1 MNGFDNTSLQYILL
15 AQAVFVLGTIV
26 AALAGAKL
34 SHNVYSAT
42 LFIACTFLGVGAT
55 YGYFAPIVWQAPAP
69 FYLGLAPLALRV
81 DSLAT
86 LFLHALSVVGIATA
100 IFSPQ
105 YLNHLKDRIN
115 VGFYWACLY
124 VFMVGMSHV
133 ILSANA
139 ITFLVFWELM
149 SLSSVALVVSEP
161 TRHKAQRAAFIYL
174 GATRISTAFLAAG
187 FIWMHSVSPHS
198 WDFGAWNLSTNA
210 ALLPACFILIGLTIK
225 AGLWPFHIWLPYAH
239 PEAPAPV
246 SALMSGVMVKV
257 AVYAMIR
264 ILIMGDCFSPVC
276 AFPLLALGV
285 ISSAWGV
292 LFALMQRDLKTLLA
306 YSTVENIGLIC
317 CGLAGAIIARQ
328 NHMPAIA
335 NLALAASLMHVV
347 NHCLFKSLLFLSA
360 GCIDAT
366 AHSRNLSVLGGLAK
380 GMKYTLICFFVG
392 CVAICAMPPLN
403 GFVSK
408 WLFYKSF
415 FQMAY
420 EFDSLPERG
429 IALVIVGVFAFV
441 GAMSLA
447 AFTKALGIG
456 FLGRPRS
463 NAAAK
468 AKEAIDGMV
477 FAQGFLVMLCVA
489 AALGSPALFQWI
501 EPMVSQGVDAKV
513 TLDSIMTIP
522 LVPLFLLSIF
532 VPLLIYMAILRPKNS
547 KLKEYITWDCGYGE
561 LPLRAEETGSSF
573 SEPVGRIFSPL
584 LQYRLDTVIKGRDR
598 RHFPELIRVDA
609 RMLSHLETRVY
620 RPVLEMLDWVSV
632 FLARIQTGS
641 IHIHLLYVFLT
652 MVLVVCVGTLL

>member
-15 AQAVFVLGTIV
+15 AHAIFVLGAVV
-26 AALAGAKL
+26 AAILGHKL
-34 SHNVYSAT
+34 SHKIYSAT
-42 LFIACTFLGVGAT
+42 LFIACFILGVGAT
-55 YGYFAPIVWQAPAP
+55 YGYFAPIVWQAPLP
-69 FYLGLAPLALRV
+69 VYLGLAPLALRV
-81 DSLAT
+81 DCLAT
-86 LFLHALSVVGIATA
+86 LFLHALSIVGIAAA
-100 IFSPQ
+100 IFSPR
-105 YLNHLKDRIN
+105 YLDHLKDRVN

-124 VFMVGMSHV
+124 VFMIGMSLV

-161 TRHKAQRAAFIYL
+161 ARHKAQRAAFIYL
-174 GATRISTAFLAAG
+174 AATRISTAFLAAG
-187 FIWMHSVSPHS
+187 FIWMHSTTHHS
-198 WDFGAWNLSTNA
+198 WDFAVWNLSTNA
-210 ALLPACFILIGLTIK
+210 ALVPACFILIGLTIK

-257 AVYAMIR
+257 AIYAMIR
-264 ILIMGDCFSPVC
+264 ILILGDCFSPLC

-285 ISSAWGV
+285 ISAAWGV

-306 YSTVENIGLIC
+306 YSTVENVGLIC

-328 NHMPAIA
+328 NHMNAIA
-335 NLALAASLMHVV
+335 NLALAASLMHVW
-347 NHCLFKSLLFLSA
+347 NHALFKSLLFLSA

-380 GMKYTLICFFVG
+380 GMKYTLLCFFVG
-392 CVAICAMPPLN
+392 CIAICAMPPLN

-468 AKEAIDGMV
+468 AKEAFDGMV
-477 FAQGFLVMLCVA
+477 FAQMFLVLLCVA
-489 AALGSPALFQWI
+489 SALGAPMLFQWI

-513 TLDSIMTIP
+513 KLDSIMTIP
-522 LVPLFLLSIF
+522 LVPLFLLSTI
-532 VPLLIYMAILRPKNS
+532 VPLLVYATMLRPKNS
-547 KLKEYITWDCGYGE
+547 KLKQYITWDCGYGE
-561 LPLRAEETGSSF
+561 LPLRAEETGTSF
-573 SEPVGRIFSPL
+573 SEPVGRIFRPL
-584 LQYRLDTVIKGRDR
+584 LQFKLDTEIKGRDR
-598 RHFPELIRVDA
+598 RHFPELISVEA

-620 RPVLEMLDWVSV
+620 RPVVEIFRSVSI
-632 FLARIQTGS
+632 FLARVQTGS